1 MPQCPTWI
9 WHVSRVEFWVRSD
22 QSLSRVRLFATPWI
36 AARQASLSIT
46 NSRSSPR
53 LTSIESVMPSSH
65 LILCRPLLL
74 IDYIYLQY
82 PGFWHDSHMN
92 MLFQF
97 FLYFQHDLF
106 LVFILTHPIV
116 LTDLSPCSLGHWLK
130 LWLTSYEFVGDL
142 LPQPLFPFNLVFALV
157 NASGLPVAVS
167 DTHMHS
173 FTPKF
178 DETAIVRN
186 ELLTCTESDMVM

>member
-116 LTDLSPCSLGHWLK
+116 LTDLSAALWATGWNYGWHLMNLLVIFYHNHFFPSIWSSLL
-130 LWLTSYEFVGDL
+130 LT
-142 LPQPLFPFNLVFALV
+142 PQACQEQSVTPTWIP
-157 NASGLPVAVS
+157 SP
-167 DTHMHS
+167 
-173 FTPKF
+173 PKF

>member
-1 MPQCPTWI
+1 
-9 WHVSRVEFWVRSD
+9 
-22 QSLSRVRLFATPWI
+22 
-36 AARQASLSIT
+36 
-46 NSRSSPR
+46 
-53 LTSIESVMPSSH
+53 
-65 LILCRPLLL
+65 
-74 IDYIYLQY
+74 
-82 PGFWHDSHMN
+82 MN

-142 LPQPLFPFNLVFALV
+142 LPQPLLPFNLVFALV

-173 FTPKF
+173 FTPKG
-178 DETAIVRN
+178 
-186 ELLTCTESDMVM
+186 